1 MQNLTPL
8 GVSKKLLA
16 CLHLSDGD
24 FDPWEGS
31 MHLRCDQGLFGIF
44 EELMSIGQAKW
55 RLGCSILTRIN
66 GP

>member
-16 CLHLSDGD
+16 GLLLPDGD

-31 MHLRCDQGLFGIF
+31 MHLRCGQELCGVF
-44 EELMSIGQAKW
+44 EELMSIGQAK
-55 RLGCSILTRIN
+55 
-66 GP
+66 